1 MYRCVPQAVIDTLGE
16 MMGQDSMYVL
26 PSIEALSNLCLSPE
40 EQARVVQM
48 VLDRFQSADAA
59 DLPAVTR
66 FLLQYAAP
74 GPELKQVESN
84 GRSVALLVVEV
95 CSAVQCSAVQC
106 CEVVPVEQPETL
118 LLHWKASS
126 LGDTAVRLLA
136 ADPNHKPTNSFPPP
150 RRRW

>member
-1 MYRCVPQAVIDTLGE
+1 MYRCVLQAVIDTLGE

-48 VLDRFQSADAA
+48 MLDRFQSADAA
-59 DLPAVTR
+59 DLPAVIR

-74 GPELKQVESN
+74 GPELKQVGS
-84 GRSVALLVVEV
+84 RMLSAALLLVEV
-95 CSAVQCSAVQC
+95 CSALRC
-106 CEVVPVEQPETL
+106 CEVVPVEQPQKM

-126 LGDTAVRLLA
+126 LGDTAVRLLT
-136 ADPNHKPTNSFPPP
+136 ADPNHKPMNSFPPP
-150 RRRW
+150 WRR